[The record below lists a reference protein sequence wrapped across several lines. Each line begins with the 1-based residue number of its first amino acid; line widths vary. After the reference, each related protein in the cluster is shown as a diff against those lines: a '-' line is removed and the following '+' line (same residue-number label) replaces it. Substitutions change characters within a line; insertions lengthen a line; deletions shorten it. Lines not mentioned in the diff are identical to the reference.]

1 MKLSTS
7 FLIVISFLLLNSLS
21 IAQWSSDPGVN
32 LQISDPTGEQVLP
45 KIAGTSDG
53 GCYIS
58 WFDLRSGSYAVYM
71 QRLNSTGDPQWT
83 ADGLLI
89 SDHPQNTSLVDY
101 DLTTDANDNAIV
113 VFTDI
118 RNAGNLNVF
127 AYKIDTLGSFV
138 WGADGIS
145 LSGTTDFQPNPKVT
159 VTTEGNAVVVWTN
172 FSTPSKIAAQM
183 LAPDGTKLWG
193 TNPIYF
199 ESTTGHGYSVP
210 DVVPGTSGSVVMSWE
225 DVSGSFPSQTI
236 NLFTQQILS
245 DGSFGW
251 GTSPVEITNTAGI
264 PFYEFPEIKSDG
276 NGGAIFYWYDDRDFN
291 NLFSSFV
298 QWVSSD
304 GTVHFPAN
312 GSEVST
318 NGTTHHLNP
327 TVAFDQSTN
336 ETYAFW
342 VEQNSTQSM
351 AGVFG
356 QKFASDGTRLWTN
369 SGKQLKAMDG
379 NTVLSLS
386 SLASGG
392 NEYVYYLE
400 EINNSFTHLVKAFSI
415 DTDGNFNWSGN
426 IILPST
432 VVSTKSRLVS
442 DISSNAMSKLAWSDE
457 RNDGGGIY
465 AQNINADGTF
475 GIEIVPVELSSFSGN
490 YVNGNVEL
498 SWTTA
503 TEINNSGF
511 EIDRLRPS
519 DFDAS
524 WEQIGF
530 VEGNGTTTEI
540 HRYDFKDK
548 NISAGK
554 YKYRLKQIDFDG
566 SFEYSNIIEVD
577 VAAPGKFSLKQN
589 YPNPFNPTTKIKYT
603 IRPPLGPPFA
613 KGGNTDGFFIT
624 LKVFDVLGNEVA
636 TLVNEEKPA
645 GQYEVE
651 FNATELPSGIY
662 FYTLNAGQFNQTR
675 KMILLK

>member
-1 MKLSTS
+1 MKLLFTMLFIFTLT
-7 FLIVISFLLLNSLS
+7 FLSSS
-21 IAQWSSDPGVN
+21 ILAQWSSDPNVN

-45 KIAGTSDG
+45 KIAGTSNG

-71 QRLNSTGDPQWT
+71 QLLNSTGDPQWT

-89 SDHPQNTSLVDY
+89 SDHPQNSSLVDY

-127 AYKIDTLGSFV
+127 AYKLNPQGDFL

-145 LSGTTDFQPNPKVT
+145 LSGTNDFQPDPKVA
-159 VTTEGNAVVVWTN
+159 VTTEGNAVIVWTN
-172 FSTPSKIAAQM
+172 FSTPSKIAAQL

-199 ESTTGHGYSVP
+199 QSSTGHGYSIP
-210 DVVPGTSGSVVMSWE
+210 DVVPGTSGSVVMLWE
-225 DVSGSFPSQTI
+225 DVAGSFPSQTI
-236 NLFTQQILS
+236 NLFTQEILPN
-245 DGSFGW
+245 GTFGW
-251 GTSPVEITNTAGI
+251 GTDPIAITNTAGI
-264 PFYEFPEIKSDG
+264 PFYEFPELISDG
-276 NGGAIFYWYDDRDFN
+276 NSGAVFYWFDDRDFN
-291 NLFSSFV
+291 NIFSSFV

-304 GTVHFPAN
+304 GTLHFPTN

-327 TVAFDQSTN
+327 AVAFDQSTD

-342 VEQNSTQSM
+342 VEQNSTQSL
-351 AGVFG
+351 AGISG
-356 QKFASDGTRLWTN
+356 QKFAPDGTRLWAN
-369 SGKQLKAMDG
+369 NGKQLKAMDG
-379 NTVLSLS
+379 NTVLALS

-415 DTDGNFNWSGN
+415 DTDGNFNWSGD
-426 IILPST
+426 IIVPST

-442 DISSNAMSKLAWSDE
+442 DISSNAMSKLAWSDQ

-475 GIEIVPVELSSFSGN
+475 GIEIVPVELVSFSGN

-498 SWTTA
+498 SWTTE

-511 EIDRLRPS
+511 EVERK
-519 DFDAS
+519 
-524 WEQIGF
+524 EQNTQFKKIGF
-530 VEGNGTTTEI
+530 LQGNGTTTEKHHYI
-540 HRYDFKDK
+540 FNDE
-548 NISAGK
+548 NVSAGT
-554 YKYRLKQIDFDG
+554 YQYRLKQIDFDG
-566 SFEYSNIIEVD
+566 SFGYSNIIEVD
-577 VAAPGKFSLKQN
+577 VSIPGKFSLEQN
-589 YPNPFNPTTKIKYT
+589 YPNPFNPTTKIKFT
-603 IRPPLGPPFA
+603 IAPPNLP
-613 KGGNTDGFFIT
+613 KGEAFVD
-624 LKVFDVLGNEVA
+624 LRVYDVLGNEVA
-636 TLVNEEKPA
+636 ILVNEEKPA

-651 FNATELPSGIY
+651 FNAAGLPSGIY
-662 FYTLNAGQFNQTR
+662 LYTLNAGQFNQTR